1 MLVAKPGISVSTKFV
16 YENLHANDLRPEQ
29 HPDIDAAIAGI
40 RAGDLKATAQAM
52 GNVLEL
58 VTAREYPVIEEIKNF
73 MKKRGALNAMMS
85 GSGPTVFGLFER
97 EDKARK
103 ACQALKQSELAKQVY
118 LTGMFHGGNR
128 HEG

>member
-1 MLVAKPGISVSTKFV
+1 MYT
-16 YENLHANDLRPEQ
+16 NLKAGELKV
-29 HPDIDAAIAGI
+29 HPDIDGQIQALEKRDLHQVAA
-40 RAGDLKATAQAM
+40 LM
-52 GNVLEL
+52 GNVLET
-58 VTAREYPVIEEIKNF
+58 VTIPAYPVIQQIKDQ
-73 MKKRGALNAMMS
+73 MMEYGALNAMMS